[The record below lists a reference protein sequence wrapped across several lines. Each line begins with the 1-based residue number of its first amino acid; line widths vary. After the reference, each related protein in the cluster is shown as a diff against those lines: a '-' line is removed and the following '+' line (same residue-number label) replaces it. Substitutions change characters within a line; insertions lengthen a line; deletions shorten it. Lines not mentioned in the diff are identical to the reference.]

1 MSNKNLAK
9 DWAEKCGKSN
19 GTMVIVPE
27 AMNSDTEEFSK
38 KTDEY
43 LALAKSFD
51 KASAE
56 FDVFAKNFWHKMRQ
70 ALEAE
75 GIEEIWGKNIGWNE
89 QAKKEG
95 FKVINIM
102 AGGQGP
108 MQMRG

>member
-1 MSNKNLAK
+1 MATKNIAK
-9 DWAEKCGKSN
+9 DWTERCAESN
-19 GTMVIVPE
+19 GSMMMVPKE
-27 AMNSDTEEFSK
+27 MNEETDSFQK

-43 LALAKSFD
+43 LALAKQFD

-70 ALEAE
+70 ALEA
-75 GIEEIWGKNIGWNE
+75 GGVEEIWGKNIGWNE

-95 FKVINIM
+95 FKVINLM

-108 MQMRG
+108 MQTR